1 MSRTQAPPVVRCAVY
16 VRKSSE
22 EGLQQEFNSLEAQR
36 ESAEAYIASQRHE
49 GWVCLP
55 HRYDDG
61 GFTGGNMDRPSL
73 QRLIADIEAGRIDCV
88 VVYKVDRLS
97 RSLLDFTRL
106 MEVFDR
112 HRVSFVSVTQQFN
125 TATSMGRL
133 VLNVLLSFAQFER
146 EIIAERTRDK
156 MSAMRRKGKWLGGLP
171 PLGYDVEPN
180 TRKLVLNPEEA
191 ERVKAIFEMY
201 REEGSL
207 LPVVQEL
214 AAKGWHGKQST
225 TSKGNSRGG
234 KPFTRTSLYRLLTNI
249 TYTGQVLYQN
259 EVFAGEHPAIITQ
272 ELFDEVRRHL
282 HRNGRTGGARCR
294 NQFGALLKGLL
305 RCKPC
310 NCAMT
315 PTHTAKGDKRYRYYL
330 CSNANKRGRSVCPTK
345 TIPAGTLEQYVVDR
359 IRHIGRDPDLV
370 QDVISRASGALDE
383 QLADLRQQ
391 QRKLQLSLGQ
401 QRQELATL
409 SESIKGEYSATLFAQ
424 REDLQQRIVA
434 AEAQLQDLEQ
444 QEQRLRETRISEP
457 DAQQTMAQ
465 FDQVWDHLTPAEQ
478 VRLVEMVVK
487 QVEYDGQQQMVSLTF
502 HAIGI
507 KTLAQEAS

>member
-22 EGLQQEFNSLEAQR
+22 EGLHQEFNSLEAQR
-36 ESAEAYIASQRHE
+36 ESAEAYVASQRHE

-73 QRLIADIEAGRIDCV
+73 QKLIADIEAGRIDCV

-106 MEVFDR
+106 MEVFDK

-171 PLGYDVEPN
+171 PLGYDVDPN
-180 TRKLVLNPEEA
+180 TRKLVLNVEEA
-191 ERVKAIFEMY
+191 ARVKAIFEMY

-214 AAKGWHGKQST
+214 EKRGWHGKQST
-225 TSKGNSRGG
+225 TSKGSSRGG
-234 KPFTRTSLYRLLTNI
+234 KLFTRTSLYRLLTNVI
-249 TYTGQVLYQN
+249 YTGQVLYQN

-282 HRNGRTGGARCR
+282 HRNGRTGGARSR

-359 IRHIGRDPDLV
+359 IRQIGRDPELV

-391 QRKLQLSLGQ
+391 HRKLQLSLGQ
-401 QRQELATL
+401 QRQEMATL
-409 SESIKGEYSATLFAQ
+409 SESIKGEYSATLFTQ

-434 AEAQLQDLEQ
+434 AESQLQDLEQ
-444 QEQRLRETRISEP
+444 QSQRLRENRISED
-457 DAQQTMAQ
+457 DARQALAQ

-478 VRLVEMVVK
+478 VRLVELVIK
-487 QVEYDGQQQMVSLTF
+487 QVEYDGQAQMVSLTF
-502 HAIGI
+502 HATGI
-507 KTLAQEAS
+507 KTLAQETA

>member
-1 MSRTQAPPVVRCAVY
+1 MSRTKAPLVVRCAVY

-36 ESAEAYIASQRHE
+36 EAAEAYISSQRHE

-106 MEVFDR
+106 MEVFDK

-125 TATSMGRL
+125 TASSMGRL

-180 TRKLVLNPEEA
+180 TRKLVLNSEEA
-191 ERVKAIFEMY
+191 ARVKAIFEMY

-207 LPVVQEL
+207 LPVVQAL
-214 AAKGWHGKQST
+214 AEKGWHGKQST
-225 TSKGNSRGG
+225 TSKGSSRGG
-234 KPFTRTSLYRLLTNI
+234 KAFTRTSLYRLLTNI

-259 EVFAGEHPAIITQ
+259 EVFPGEHPAIISQ
-272 ELFDEVRRHL
+272 EVFDEVRRHL
-282 HRNGRTGGARCR
+282 HRNGRTGGARNR

-330 CSNANKRGRSVCPTK
+330 CSNANKRGRGVCPTK

-359 IRHIGRDPDLV
+359 IRQIGRDPELV
-370 QDVISRASGALDE
+370 QKVISRASGALDE
-383 QLADLRQQ
+383 QLADLCQQ
-391 QRKLQLSLGQ
+391 HRKLQLSLGQ
-401 QRQELATL
+401 QRHELATL
-409 SESIKGEYSATLFAQ
+409 SESIKGEYTATLFAQ

-434 AEAQLQDLEQ
+434 AESQLQDLEH
-444 QEQRLRETRISEP
+444 QEQCLRETRISES
-457 DAQQTMAQ
+457 DAQQALAQ
-465 FDQVWDHLTPAEQ
+465 FDEVWDHLTPAEQ
-478 VRLVEMVVK
+478 VRLVELVIK

-502 HAIGI
+502 HATGI
-507 KTLAQEAS
+507 KTLAQETA